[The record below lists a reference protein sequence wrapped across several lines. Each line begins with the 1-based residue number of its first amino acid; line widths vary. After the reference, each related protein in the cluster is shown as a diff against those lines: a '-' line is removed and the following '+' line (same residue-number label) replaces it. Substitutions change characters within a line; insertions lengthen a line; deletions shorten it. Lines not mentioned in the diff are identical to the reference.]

1 MKTTKL
7 LLTNTIIIV
16 FMFFVSTIYADNNGA
31 SSATP
36 TGTDKGHSVH
46 ITAPVSGNYWAGT
59 INTTVDGNSAKLY
72 CIDLQHHLVW
82 NSTYTDDGNT
92 SPEITYILNNYYPY
106 VTNRSDALCDVRK
119 EAAAVQG
126 AIWTFSDNMAPFSSP
141 SDVEARRLQI
151 VNDAIANANAVSPVQ
166 TLVIVPQ
173 NQALQ
178 GGADAAFTVESY
190 DENNSPAANV
200 NITLTTTDGTLS
212 TTTLTTDANGI
223 SDTVYLTQGATEF
236 ASVTASASVTIPQ
249 GTRYVRESDPNG
261 YQKLVLATP
270 VVANREAVAN
280 VRWYNDVDL
289 ALVKT
294 VDNSNPNDGDIVTF
308 TITLNNET
316 AEKAYG
322 VEVTDLLPLG
332 FIFSSATPSTGTY
345 DETTGVWTVGD
356 VEGNGQ
362 ATLEI
367 AAQVDYATL
376 NTASLDLGPVA
387 DYNVFVLRDLTQPS
401 SDTEGKMAVGR
412 NATLSNYSVG
422 DKLTTQGE
430 DVLIA
435 GRKITF
441 TSGRVYNGNVVYGR
455 FQDITP
461 YQVSVDEGTIRK
473 ETVIDFSAARS
484 YLRNLSNQLKG
495 YTTNGTTTFEW
506 GGLTLTGNNPYIN
519 VFRVNGDD
527 LSAANN
533 IQINAPNGSV
543 VLVNISKRNISW
555 TGGLTVTG
563 TSKENVLYNFY
574 QARNISIQGIDIL
587 GTILA
592 PKANVDFVSGVQHGQ
607 MICNNLT
614 GQGQFNLANFIGN
627 IPVDPNITNVAE
639 ITALLNNDTNTDN
652 NSSEVTVHINFNNN
666 GNGNGN
672 SNWEFVSQIGT
683 DLIWTM
689 TYDNSGNT
697 LYGTWGGKIY
707 RETQGQTE
715 LLNPNMGV
723 NFIWSIAV
731 DPVNGKI
738 WAATENGVY
747 ISRDNGATWILRG
760 LNGKDVRSI
769 IAVGEDH
776 VWAATWGF
784 GIYELSS
791 GTGYNFVERNDG
803 LTILAVHA
811 LTATSN
817 GDIYAGTFGEGVMKL
832 SNGSTTWCSTPVGY
846 NFIWALNVDSND
858 KIYAGTYG
866 GGVYTSSDAG
876 NSWAVINN
884 GLANNYIY
892 SIAVNPN
899 DDVFASA
906 WGSGVY
912 QLHTSKG
919 TNWDV
924 LGMDGINVTSLI
936 TSTKDGSLYAA
947 TQDGKIYKYIDS
959 PLGVGDESNNA
970 ATFELLQN
978 YPNPFNPTTNISFSV
993 AKQGSYRLVVYN
1005 LLGEEVATLMNGTLQ
1020 KGSHEVMFDAS
1031 RLASGI
1037 YVYSLQ
1043 GEGMNM
1049 TKKMVLLK

>member
-7 LLTNTIIIV
+7 FINLIAML
-16 FMFFVSTIYADNNGA
+16 FSVSAIFANNNGA
-31 SSATP
+31 SNATP
-36 TGTDKGHSVH
+36 LGLDQVTVVH
-46 ITAPVSGNYWAGT
+46 ISVPVSGNYYAGT
-59 INTTVDGNSAKLY
+59 FNATVDGNAAKLY
-72 CIDLQHHLVW
+72 CIDLHHHLQW
-82 NSTYTDDGNT
+82 NTAYTDDGNT
-92 SPEITYILNNYYPY
+92 NSEITYILNNYYPY
-106 VTNRSDALCDVRK
+106 VTNRSDALSDVKK

-126 AIWTFSDNMAPFSSP
+126 AIWTFSDNLQPFISP
-141 SDVEARRLQI
+141 ADVEARRLQI
-151 VNDAIANANAVSPVQ
+151 VADALANANAVSPVQ

-173 NQALQ
+173 NQALHA
-178 GGADAAFTVESY
+178 GADAAFTVEAY
-190 DENNSPAANV
+190 DENNSPVANV

-212 TTTLTTDANGI
+212 TATLTTGANGI
-223 SDTVYLTQGATEF
+223 SDTVYLTQGATELATVTAA
-236 ASVTASASVTIPQ
+236 ASVTVPQ
-249 GTRYVRESDPNG
+249 GTKYVRTNDPDG

-294 VDNSNPNDGDIVTF
+294 VDNADPEDGDVVTF

-332 FIFSSATPSTGTY
+332 FIFSSATPSVGTY

-356 VEGNGQ
+356 LEGNNQ

-376 NTASLDLGPVA
+376 NTASLNLGPVA
-387 DYNVFVLRDLTQPS
+387 DYNVFVLKDLTQPS

-461 YQVSVDEGTIRK
+461 FQVSVDEGTIRH
-473 ETVIDFSAARS
+473 ESVIDFGAAGS

-543 VLVNISKRNISW
+543 VLVNISKRNVSW

-574 QARNISIQGIDIL
+574 QAHNISIQGIDIL

-592 PKANVDFVSGVQHGQ
+592 PRASVDFVSGVQHGQ
-607 MICNNLT
+607 MICKYLT

-639 ITALLNNDTNTDN
+639 ITALLNNDSNPN
-652 NSSEVTVHINFNNN
+652 NNCSEVTVHINFNNN

-672 SNWEFVSQIGT
+672 GNSNWQFVSQVGT

-707 RETQGQTE
+707 RETQNGTE

-723 NFIWSIAV
+723 SFIWSIAV

-747 ISRDNGATWILRG
+747 ISRDNGTTWILRG
-760 LNGKDVRSI
+760 LDGKDVRSI

-776 VWAATWGF
+776 VWASTWGF
-784 GIYELSS
+784 GVYELSS
-791 GTGYNFVERNDG
+791 GTGYNFVARNDG
-803 LTILAVHA
+803 LNILAVHA

-832 SNGSTTWCSTPVGY
+832 TSGSTTWSSTPVGY
-846 NFIWALNVDSND
+846 SFIWALNVDSND

-866 GGVYTSSDAG
+866 GGVYTSNNAG
-876 NSWAVINN
+876 NSWAQINN

-919 TNWDV
+919 TNWAV

-936 TSTKDGSLYAA
+936 TNAKDGSLYAA

-959 PLGVGDESNNA
+959 PLSVGNNNNGV
-970 ATFELLQN
+970 ATFELSQN
-978 YPNPFNPTTNISFSV
+978 YPNPFNPTTNIKFSV

-1020 KGSHEVMFDAS
+1020 KGTHEVMFDAS